1 MSILIIMERIF
12 NLQAKISFATISV
25 VFIFCCN
32 IAIGQSIKSL
42 EDSLRR
48 SEITTED
55 KIKLHNLLARE
66 YSYVNAVKAIE
77 NAEIALDLSVKK
89 RNSIGM
95 ANAYR
100 ILGSVYAQ
108 NDNYF
113 QSLEFFLEALDIF
126 EDKGDSLGV
135 ANIYVSLGHYY
146 QRLQKHDQEIDYHK
160 KSLEIFR
167 ILGFQERIG
176 VATHNLSESYL
187 LKGNYPESRKLA
199 EESVR
204 INKTLNKKP
213 VLSSCYNI
221 LGQLALQKGDQEK
234 AKRNFEMVLE
244 ISDQLGENSQKIAT
258 VSAYCN
264 LADIYFS
271 KQNYKKMLFYLN
283 KAVEFS
289 KNSLLSDRLTEVYM
303 KLISYYNRIGLEDS
317 VKFYLMEYQTVS
329 ADRKRKLNEDR
340 SELIRSAQ
348 EAYYIKQENQ
358 ELEAFNL
365 LQDTRLKFAYS
376 SIGLISFFIII
387 LLWSLILNIRKK
399 KRLARQQLTIQ
410 KQKERLEELNL
421 TKDKFFSIVAHD
433 LKSPLN
439 SMKAFSDFIVSR
451 GEDMNKK
458 DIAVMSSK
466 LKKSLNNTLKMADN
480 LINWARIQMQDVK
493 VERKKLNINET
504 LEPICLLYQD
514 IAEKKEITLRYQL
527 KPELDIYADPDQM
540 AFIMRNLISNAIKF
554 TKRGGAITIDAVLDA
569 DKSIK
574 IEVKDNGVGM
584 PESIKNNLFKL
595 ESKYSMKGTDGEVGT
610 GLGLMLCQ
618 EFINI
623 NNGTIHVESEE
634 NKGTTIILSFPQHV

>member
-1 MSILIIMERIF
+1 MTP
-12 NLQAKISFATISV
+12 QAKISIAAILV

-32 IAIGQSIKSL
+32 IASGQSIRSL
-42 EDSLRR
+42 EDSLSR
-48 SEITTED
+48 SEITTEE

-66 YSYVNAVKAIE
+66 YSYVNAVKAIK
-77 NAEIALDLSVKK
+77 NAEIALDLSVKE

-108 NDNYF
+108 NDSYF

-126 EDKGDSLGV
+126 EDNGDSLGM
-135 ANIYVSLGHYY
+135 ANLYVSLGHYY
-146 QRLQKHDQEIDYHK
+146 QRLQKHDLEIEYHK

-167 ILGFQERIG
+167 TLGLQERIG

-187 LKGNYPESRKLA
+187 LKANYHESRKLV

-204 INKTLNKKP
+204 INRNLNKKP

-258 VSAYCN
+258 VNAYCN

-271 KQNYKKMLFYLN
+271 EQNYKKMLLYLN
-283 KAVEFS
+283 KAVQFS
-289 KNSLLSDRLTEVYM
+289 KTSLLSDRLTEVYM
-303 KLISYYNRIGLEDS
+303 KLISYYNKIGLEDS
-317 VKFYLMEYQTVS
+317 VKYYLTEYQTVS
-329 ADRKRKLNEDR
+329 ADRKRKLKEDQ

-348 EAYYIKQENQ
+348 EAYYIKQENK

-365 LQDTRLKFAYS
+365 LQDTKLKFAYS

-399 KRLARQQLTIQ
+399 KRLSKQQVTIQ

-439 SMKAFSDFIVSR
+439 SMKAFSDFILSR

-458 DIAVMSSK
+458 DIIIMSGK
-466 LKKSLNNTLKMADN
+466 LKESLNNTLKMADN
-480 LINWARIQMQDVK
+480 LINWAKIQMQDVK
-493 VERKKLNINET
+493 VARKKLNIKET
-504 LEPICLLYQD
+504 LDPICLLYQD
-514 IAEKKEITLRYQL
+514 IADKKEIMLKYQL

-554 TKRGGAITIDAVLDA
+554 TNKGGSITINATLDA
-569 DKSIK
+569 DNFVKIK
-574 IEVKDNGVGM
+574 VQDSGIGM
-584 PESIKNNLFKL
+584 PEAIKNNLFKL

-623 NNGTIHVESEE
+623 NNGTIDIESEE